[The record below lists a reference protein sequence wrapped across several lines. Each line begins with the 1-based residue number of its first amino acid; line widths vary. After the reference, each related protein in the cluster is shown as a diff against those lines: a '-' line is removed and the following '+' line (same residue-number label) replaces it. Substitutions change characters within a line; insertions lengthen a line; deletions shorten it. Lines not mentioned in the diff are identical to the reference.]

1 MEELYREF
9 EKLTMNNEPLAVAGI
24 MMAQSLK
31 IYKTILSDEEYVQMT
46 KHILGTVDTIEPMSE
61 PRLH

>member
-46 KHILGTVDTIEPMSE
+46 KHILGTVDTIEPIDE